1 MVVSMGRSSTC
12 VLKGSSERSN
22 RFAGSI
28 GVRYGTIIESAR
40 VNLSVAF
47 TFKRVTDPFYLNG
60 SQTHFTQTSRSRI
73 LRKRV
78 AAAFYVNGSQTHFTQ
93 TSHRPILRED
103 RHRHELGELAL
114 VGLRRR
120 CCVRSS
126 GYRLEFLAG
135 TLGETSAF
143 QNPARP
149 MAWWR
154 SQSA

>member
-1 MVVSMGRSSTC
+1 MVVSIGRSSTC

-22 RFAGSI
+22 RFAGRI

-93 TSHRPILRED
+93 TGRSPILRRRAAAAFYADGSQPHFTQTGHSPILRED

-114 VGLRRR
+114 VGLRRC

-126 GYRLEFLAG
+126 G
-135 TLGETSAF
+135 
-143 QNPARP
+143 
-149 MAWWR
+149 
-154 SQSA
+154 